1 MMDAHTKEDALP
13 FVKVL
18 KNGVITLPKGVRKT
32 LGIHDGEILEVKV
45 KKSEVILKPKLLV
58 DIPLGGALSKN
69 GTKLVNEA
77 LTDIKKGDVKSFNN
91 VDDLI
96 KDLNS

>member
-1 MMDAHTKEDALP
+1 MP

-18 KNGVITLPKGVRKT
+18 KNGMITLPKGIRKT
-32 LGIHDGEILEVKV
+32 LGIHDGEILEVEV
-45 KKSEVILKPKLLV
+45 KKSKVILKPMLLV
-58 DIPLGGALSKN
+58 DVPLGGELSAN
-69 GTKLVNEA
+69 GKKLVKEA
-77 LTDIKKGDVKSFNN
+77 IRDIKKGDFTTHSN

>member
-1 MMDAHTKEDALP
+1 MTNTKTGGDTIP

-18 KNGVITLPKGVRKT
+18 KNGMITLPKGVRKT

-45 KKSEVILKPKLLV
+45 NKSEVVLKPKLLV
-58 DIPLGGALSKN
+58 DVPLGGELSKN
-69 GTKLVNEA
+69 GIKLVNEG
-77 LTDIKKGDVKSFNN
+77 LLDIKKGNVKSFSN